1 MDTDL
6 NEIKNLFNRIEKNR
20 LTKRLIA
27 LTFALLLIGA
37 GGLTLHPHGKETFS
51 LSCRISAAQKDVLTD
66 LIKRTAACGKT
77 SKIAIYKALK
87 AHFKYETIGK
97 MPCHQFDEAEKILN
111 DTKQRFCP

>member
-6 NEIKNLFNRIEKNR
+6 NEIKNLFNRTKKHR

-27 LTFALLLIGA
+27 LTLALLLIGA
-37 GGLTLHPHGKETFS
+37 GGLRPRGKETFS

-66 LIKRTAACGKT
+66 LVKRTAACGKT
-77 SKIAIYKALK
+77 SKMAIYKALK

-97 MPCHQFDEAEKILN
+97 MPCHQFNEAEKILN
-111 DTKQRFCP
+111 DTKRHFCP

>member
-20 LTKRLIA
+20 LTRRLIA
-27 LTFALLLIGA
+27 LTLALLLIGA
-37 GGLTLHPHGKETFS
+37 GGLALRPHGKATFS

-66 LIKRTAACGKT
+66 LIERTAACGKT
-77 SKIAIYKALK
+77 SKMAIYKELK
-87 AHFKYETIGK
+87 AYFKYETIGK

-111 DTKQRFCP
+111 DAKRRFCS